1 MMRYYHHLNLSQ
13 DFLSCLMQGLLSGTY
28 QELGVLPQPLLRDL
42 ENDPS
47 LSKYAQEDRNMIM
60 TYYTVALCDDQT
72 LRNERIRSGTVNEY
86 LKAAVRLS
94 APQEK
99 LDPTKNDGKKFP
111 TKENLSP
118 LIWCMYLPL
127 LFSQSILI

>member
-1 MMRYYHHLNLSQ
+1 
-13 DFLSCLMQGLLSGTY
+13 
-28 QELGVLPQPLLRDL
+28 
-42 ENDPS
+42 
-47 LSKYAQEDRNMIM
+47 MIM